1 MNTLFQVPPIDV
13 HRRIYYDL
21 ITENVLMLVENFS
34 LQKAILFGSYAYG
47 SLRSESDIDLL

>member
-13 HRRIYYDL
+13 HRRISYDL